1 MSPVSVDPVEVRIA
15 LERQLAL
22 LTPVVEH
29 LRAAATDAGPLV
41 ADEWRGHAADM
52 AARFLTELRAR
63 LGESAEAVDDVVRQ
77 LRIDI
82 ARML

>member
-1 MSPVSVDPVEVRIA
+1 MSPVSVDPVEVRVD

-22 LTPVVEH
+22 LLPVVEH
-29 LRAAATDAGPLV
+29 LRTAATDAGPLV
-41 ADEWRGHAADM
+41 ADEWRGQAADM
-52 AARFLTELRAR
+52 AARFLAELRSR
-63 LGESAEAVDDVVRQ
+63 LRESADAVDDVVRQ